1 MFVGQVAILASRVPA
16 VGQKHG
22 WFISC
27 IPGLLLKKKILFTT
41 FLLTICS
48 SLLVDSPSPG
58 RAAQSRLRAARAE
71 NVAEAWWKTM
81 ARPQVDGNKS
91 PFLGASP
98 L

>member
-1 MFVGQVAILASRVPA
+1 MYPRFAAEK
-16 VGQKHG
+16 KHP
-22 WFISC
+22 FHHISAE
-27 IPGLLLKKKILFTT
+27 
-41 FLLTICS
+41 ICS
-48 SLLVDSPSPG
+48 GRLVDSPSPG